1 MAKRSIEIE
10 REYRQYTKMSPEF
23 VHLTGE
29 SLKQQIGGLENKV
42 EKVSAKIENLSAEIE
57 ELKKSDKEEG
67 VIQPVSFDNPKL
79 RVGRRI
85 GKKKWYYF
93 MLDRFVPYLA
103 FILKGYY
110 YEQN

>member
-57 ELKKSDKEEG
+57 ELKKSDKEEDKKALEAIYKEG
-67 VIQPVSFDNPKL
+67 AEKANYASMKL
-79 RVGRRI
+79 LRKMQKKI
-85 GKKKWYYF
+85 G
-93 MLDRFVPYLA
+93 LIPR
-103 FILKGYY
+103 
-110 YEQN
+110 

>member
-57 ELKKSDKEEG
+57 ELKKSDKEEDKKDLEAKSA
-67 VIQPVSFDNPKL
+67 QKESL
-79 RVGRRI
+79 RKV
-85 GKKKWYYF
+85 
-93 MLDRFVPYLA
+93 
-103 FILKGYY
+103 
-110 YEQN
+110 